1 MLDRHLT
8 IRSLAILACASV
20 AHAQSER
27 AYAALTE
34 LSTVNQRGFYVYKD
48 LDSGACYKFG
58 ELPEYGPP
66 TPARLIKLIGP
77 DRELFLK
84 GTRCENQG
92 RMRRRNSRSGRRSC
106 L

>member
-34 LSTVNQRGFYVYKD
+34 LSTVNQQGFYVYKD
-48 LDSGACYKFG
+48 LDSGENKGFPSKC
-58 ELPEYGPP
+58 
-66 TPARLIKLIGP
+66 PA
-77 DRELFLK
+77 LFSLSK
-84 GTRCENQG
+84 CPALFSFEN
-92 RMRRRNSRSGRRSC
+92 RSG
-106 L
+106 LIT